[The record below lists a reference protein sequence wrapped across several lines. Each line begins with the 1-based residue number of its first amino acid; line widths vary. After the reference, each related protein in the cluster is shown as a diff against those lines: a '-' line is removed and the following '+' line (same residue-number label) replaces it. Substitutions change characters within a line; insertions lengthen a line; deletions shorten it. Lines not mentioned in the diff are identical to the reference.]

1 MALYA
6 CANFFFLSKLPPPIH
21 PFPIP
26 SRSTILPRPYPCP
39 FLINSDMG
47 MSSGVYSS
55 LLQLQ
60 PTNNIWCHETP
71 LGSLHS
77 LPPMGEWLRAS
88 RDPDPGSMTCI
99 PITYLL
105 GYSAQRTTPVG
116 IFQHIQRPHRLSAF
130 RQILSHPRCQHFRV
144 LWGGHQWS
152 GKLSTLGFKPYVI
165 YMQHS
170 HIIYA

>member
-1 MALYA
+1 MATLCFVWLHMALYA

-26 SRSTILPRPYPCP
+26 SWSTIFPRPYPCP
-39 FLINSDMG
+39 YLINSDMG

-55 LLQLQ
+55 LLQLH

-77 LPPMGEWLRAS
+77 LPPMSEWLRAS

-130 RQILSHPRCQHFRV
+130 RQILSHPRC
-144 LWGGHQWS
+144 
-152 GKLSTLGFKPYVI
+152 
-165 YMQHS
+165 
-170 HIIYA
+170 